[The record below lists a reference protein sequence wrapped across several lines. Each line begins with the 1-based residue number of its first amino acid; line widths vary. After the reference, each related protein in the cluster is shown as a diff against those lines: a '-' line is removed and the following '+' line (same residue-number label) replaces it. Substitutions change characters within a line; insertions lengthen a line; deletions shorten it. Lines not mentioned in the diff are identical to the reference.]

1 MRPITYT
8 VPVDHSAVLLA
19 DKFYDYIFGGYQYSF
34 VECMQ
39 IFKNYKFV
47 IWINLHALANC
58 L

>member
-19 DKFYDYIFGGYQYSF
+19 DKFYDDIFGGYQYSF
-34 VECMQ
+34 VEYMQ

>member
-19 DKFYDYIFGGYQYSF
+19 DKFYDDIFGGYQYSF

-39 IFKNYKFV
+39 IFKYT
-47 IWINLHALANC
+47 
-58 L
+58 